1 MLGTG
6 NISIFVA
13 ASAGFLSFLSPC
25 VLPLIPSYIA
35 FITGVSLEEL
45 SSGEN
50 LSRIRRVVVVNS
62 LMFILGFSLIFMA
75 LGASATFLGQFLSSH
90 IRWLEIGG
98 GIIVI
103 FLGLHFAGVFRL
115 SFLEREKKIHL
126 QEKPMGLFG
135 TLLVGMA
142 FGAGWT
148 PCVGPILGTIL
159 TMAATTQN
167 LFQGM
172 MLLCFYSLGIGIPF
186 LLSGLI
192 LHKFFEYFKSL
203 RKHFKTIATL
213 GGILLILIGIL
224 LITGYF
230 SSLSSYLSY

>member
-1 MLGTG
+1 MLDTG

-13 ASAGFLSFLSPC
+13 FSAGFLSFLSPC

-50 LSRIRRVVVVNS
+50 LRRVRRAVIGNS
-62 LMFILGFSLIFMA
+62 LMFIMGFSVIFIA
-75 LGASATFLGQFLSSH
+75 LGASATFLGAFLSSH
-90 IRWLEIGG
+90 IRWLEVVGG
-98 GIIVI
+98 LMVI
-103 FLGLHFAGVFRL
+103 FLGVHFTGLFRWG
-115 SFLEREKKIHL
+115 FLERERKVHL
-126 QEKPMGLFG
+126 QEKPVGLFG

-172 MLLCFYSLGIGIPF
+172 MLLSFYSLGIGIPF

-203 RKHFKTIATL
+203 RRHFKTITL
-213 GGILLILIGIL
+213 IGGILLILIGVL